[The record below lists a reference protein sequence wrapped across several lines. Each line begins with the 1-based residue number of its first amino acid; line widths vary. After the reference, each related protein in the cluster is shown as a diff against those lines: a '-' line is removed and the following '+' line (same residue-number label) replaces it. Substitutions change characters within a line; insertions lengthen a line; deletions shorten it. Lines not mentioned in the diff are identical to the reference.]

1 MKKVIVLTLS
11 HILVAALA
19 VGIALYFW
27 GAPAPTKL
35 EKLEG
40 LIEERFI
47 GTVDITA
54 IEDAAADAMVE
65 ALGDRWSYY
74 IPANEYLAYRE
85 QMANAYV
92 GIGITITLR
101 EDGRGIDVMIV
112 NENGPAEEAGM
123 LVGDIITAVSGQSI
137 LGMDVSQVR
146 DLVRG
151 EEGTFVDITVERDGT
166 EIPLTVERRQ
176 VKTPVATGEMLEGNV
191 GLVTISNFDD
201 RCAEETI
208 AAIEDLLS
216 RGAEKLLF
224 DVRNNPG
231 GYAHELVK
239 VLDYLLPEG
248 DLFRSVDYRGRE
260 TVDRSDADCLE
271 LPMAVLIN
279 ENSYS
284 AAEFFGAALRE
295 YDAAFLVGTQTV
307 GKGYFQTTIQLGD
320 GSAVGLSVGK
330 YFTPKGV
337 SLGDAGGI
345 TPDIPVD
352 VDDDTFSKIYYQT
365 LDPMEDPQILAALE
379 ALK

>member
-201 RCAEETI
+201 RCAEEPI

-231 GYAHELVK
+231 G
-239 VLDYLLPEG
+239 
-248 DLFRSVDYRGRE
+248 
-260 TVDRSDADCLE
+260 
-271 LPMAVLIN
+271 
-279 ENSYS
+279 
-284 AAEFFGAALRE
+284 
-295 YDAAFLVGTQTV
+295 
-307 GKGYFQTTIQLGD
+307 
-320 GSAVGLSVGK
+320 
-330 YFTPKGV
+330 
-337 SLGDAGGI
+337 
-345 TPDIPVD
+345 
-352 VDDDTFSKIYYQT
+352 
-365 LDPMEDPQILAALE
+365 
-379 ALK
+379 